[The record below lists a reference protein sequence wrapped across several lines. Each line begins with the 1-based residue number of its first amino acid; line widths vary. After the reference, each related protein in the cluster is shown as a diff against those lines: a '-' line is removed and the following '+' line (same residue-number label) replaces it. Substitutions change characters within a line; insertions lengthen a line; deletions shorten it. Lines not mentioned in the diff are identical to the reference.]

1 MKRILRILVVTAA
14 IPFLAGCVAILQR
27 PLPEPASRP
36 NMTIEGVILR
46 NSESGGHIE
55 YSQTPH
61 VEWTDSTLT
70 IIGIVQGGSQGMTNR
85 TYRLSDVEAVL
96 VRRLDSRRTSLLMAG
111 VLVGVGALS
120 AILFTDDSR
129 SGEVLKEPGPSCIP
143 ICL

>member
-1 MKRILRILVVTAA
+1 
-14 IPFLAGCVAILQR
+14 
-27 PLPEPASRP
+27 
-36 NMTIEGVILR
+36 MTIEGVILR